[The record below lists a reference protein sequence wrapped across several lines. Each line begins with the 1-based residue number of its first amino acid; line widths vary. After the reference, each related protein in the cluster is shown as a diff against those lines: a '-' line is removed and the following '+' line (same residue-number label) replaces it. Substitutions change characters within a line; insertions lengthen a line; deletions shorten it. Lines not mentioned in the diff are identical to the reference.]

1 MRLRSSW
8 MTNSGS
14 LYLSCAEH
22 YAPMHI
28 LCLAD
33 QKTPVMDLYF
43 YVLQTDCMLPK
54 WLEDVESH
62 ANKFLTTATIDT
74 MGAVHTASLSDS
86 ESDSDDG
93 ADNDNS
99 VSSNVSGDSNDNF
112 SNAMENAEGQ
122 NNAGNNTNSSL
133 DERRV

>member
-1 MRLRSSW
+1 
-8 MTNSGS
+8 
-14 LYLSCAEH
+14 
-22 YAPMHI
+22 
-28 LCLAD
+28 
-33 QKTPVMDLYF
+33 
-43 YVLQTDCMLPK
+43 MLPK

-62 ANKFLTTATIDT
+62 ASKFLTTATIDT

-86 ESDSDDG
+86 ESDSNDD

-112 SNAMENAEGQ
+112 SIAMENAEGQ